1 MTAALTPIGTGLRL
15 GPLTAADRAAWEPL
29 ARSYKAFY
37 ETEVSDAGYQAAW
50 QRLLAGDTLLGLGAW
65 GLPVAGRPEQLV
77 GIAHAV
83 FHGSVWDDTVCYL
96 QDLFVD
102 PAVRSQG
109 VAGALIAHLAL
120 QAQARGAARYFW
132 LTHETNVR
140 ARRLYDRVA
149 VNKGFLRY
157 DHPVTRPPG

>member
-1 MTAALTPIGTGLRL
+1 
-15 GPLTAADRAAWEPL
+15 
-29 ARSYKAFY
+29 
-37 ETEVSDAGYQAAW
+37 VSDAGYQAAW

-65 GLPVAGRPEQLV
+65 AQPAAGGPERLV

-83 FHGSVWDDTVCYL
+83 FHGSIWDDTVCYL

-102 PAVRSQG
+102 PAVRSRG

-120 QAQARGAARYFW
+120 QARVRGAARYFW
-132 LTHETNVR
+132 LTHETNAR

-149 VNKGFLRY
+149 VHKGFLRY
-157 DHPVTRPPG
+157 DHPVTRPST